1 MKDVD
6 IRVQSFYA
14 YLISAEAHALLT
26 ARTYVT
32 TLMLLDRK
40 SVV

>member
-1 MKDVD
+1 M
-6 IRVQSFYA
+6 QSFYA

-32 TLMLLDRK
+32 T
-40 SVV
+40 